1 MNNDIVL
8 KKCAKCGAMVEVIK
22 PCTCDN
28 CGIVCCGE
36 QMIEEKTNN
45 KDFSFEKHLPTYEIK
60 GNKIVVTVNHVM
72 EEQHYIE
79 WIAIKN
85 EQGKQVVFLKPN
97 TTAQVEFNF
106 VENAKVFAYC
116 NLHGLWAAEVK

>member
-1 MNNDIVL
+1 MDNDIVL
-8 KKCAKCGAMVEVIK
+8 KKCAKCGALVEVVK

-28 CGIVCCGE
+28 CGITCCG
-36 QMIEEKTNN
+36 QPMQEEIQNN

-85 EQGKQVVFLKPN
+85 ENGKQVVFLKPN
-97 TTAQVEFNF
+97 TTAQVEFDL
-106 VENAKVFAYC
+106 VENAKIFAYC